1 MLKPHKMY
9 KKRHKMEVE
18 GHPPPN
24 YTERKVGRYYPIS
37 SKEME

>member
-1 MLKPHKMY
+1 MY
-9 KKRHKMEVE
+9 TKSHKMEVE
-18 GHPPPN
+18 GHLPPK